1 MRKIVLGLAALL
13 LLSAV
18 PAVGGEDEKVYEWE
32 YTLIHSDLPLYDFE
46 WDDFWPRGMVGE
58 DIIAGCE
65 TRVAFGDW
73 QFTPNPADQFP
84 HDPVWYRLSNYGAFH
99 CATNIRTAPKR
110 DELDEGPFS
119 RGFFAR
125 IGEGRRDDRTFEIWV
140 LQQGM
145 IPGSEYTL
153 LARNG
158 GKDDLIRSFR
168 VLQSRC
174 PKSNLL
180 KARNL
185 DVWQT
190 RYCKINDR
198 HQLLRFARRMLRE
211 PDYGTL
217 ELIEGVE
224 EGPETEAPDPID
236 NPKN

>member
-1 MRKIVLGLAALL
+1 MRRYTSGSTLSSTRTCPCMISSGTTFGLGAWSARISSLDAKRASPLATCNSLQIRQINFPTILSGITCRVTAPSIVRPTFELL
-13 LLSAV
+13 PNATNL
-18 PAVGGEDEKVYEWE
+18 
-32 YTLIHSDLPLYDFE
+32 
-46 WDDFWPRGMVGE
+46 
-58 DIIAGCE
+58 
-65 TRVAFGDW
+65 TRV
-73 QFTPNPADQFP
+73 
-84 HDPVWYRLSNYGAFH
+84 
-99 CATNIRTAPKR
+99 
-110 DELDEGPFS
+110 PFS

-125 IGEGRRDDRTFEIWV
+125 IGEGRRDGRTFEIWV